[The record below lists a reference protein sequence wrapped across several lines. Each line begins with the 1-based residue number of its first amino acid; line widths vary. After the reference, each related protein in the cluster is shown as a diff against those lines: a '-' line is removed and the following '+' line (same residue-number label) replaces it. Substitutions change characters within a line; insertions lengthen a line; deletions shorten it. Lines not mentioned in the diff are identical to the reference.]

1 MQKQK
6 RQNKISNKI
15 FICIALSFLLIS
27 TGCQKTSKTNVNE
40 EVSISKDNQENL
52 NTLKLYLE
60 EEPMDLNPI
69 TADDEYSFQ
78 VIANTYDTLFSY
90 DKDNVNRGLCEKY
103 EISKDEL
110 VYDIY
115 LRDSKWSDGSSIE
128 ASDVYQSFLELLNPK
143 NASKYSDLLFD
154 IKNAKAYY
162 LNKLSEKEELG
173 IEVIDSAHIRIKL
186 EKPNEDFIKIL
197 ADSHLSIVSND
208 PKISSGPYY
217 IYEKINNRSIKL
229 RKNDYYW
236 DSKQIYFDE
245 IEYTINSSSNKTLN
259 DFLRKKVDIVK
270 VDETLYNR
278 IDDKEKKM
286 IYNGYIYYFILN
298 PNKDYI
304 KDKYLRAV
312 LTDRIDENAI
322 SELMFPEKRIVNN
335 DIYLSFG
342 GEKVTDKIQ
351 NSGQI
356 LPSQIQGIAENDNK
370 AIRISAGIQQ
380 MLKANSEIQ
389 IKIDNSSENI
399 YYNNIMSEKYDFYI
413 YKYRSIIGSN
423 LDYVKNIFDLVYKKD
438 YKDMFSSYQEAN
450 NYLKN
455 DKLIKP
461 ICLDVEYYGISS
473 KLDGIIFTPYGAPIV
488 KYAYKVQ

>member
-6 RQNKISNKI
+6 RQKKISNKI
-15 FICIALSFLLIS
+15 FICIALSFLLIN
-27 TGCQKTSKTNVNE
+27 TGCQNTSKTSVNKEVAMKDE
-40 EVSISKDNQENL
+40 EGMEIL
-52 NTLKLYLE
+52 RLYIE

-90 DKDNVNRGLCEKY
+90 DKDNANRGLCEKY
-103 EISKDEL
+103 EISKDGL
-110 VYDIY
+110 FYDIY
-115 LRDSKWSDGSSIE
+115 LRNSKWSDGSIIE
-128 ASDVYQSFLELLNPK
+128 ASDVYKSFLELLDPK

-154 IKNAKAYY
+154 IKNAKKYY

-173 IEVIDSAHIRIKL
+173 IEVIDSGHIRIEL
-186 EKPNEDFIKIL
+186 EKPNEDFLKIL
-197 ADSHLSIVSND
+197 SDSHLSIVSKD
-208 PKISSGPYY
+208 QSISSGPYY
-217 IYEKINNRSIKL
+217 IYEKINNRSVKL
-229 RKNDYYW
+229 RKNEYYW
-236 DSKQIYFDE
+236 DSKQIFFDE

-259 DFLRKKVDIVK
+259 DFLRKKVEIVK

-278 IDDKEKKM
+278 IDDNEKQM
-286 IYNGYIYYFILN
+286 IYNGYIYYLILN
-298 PNKDYI
+298 PNKEYI
-304 KDKYLRAV
+304 KDKYLRST
-312 LTDRIDENAI
+312 LIDRIDEIAI

-342 GEKVTDKIQ
+342 GEKANGKIE
-351 NSGQI
+351 NSGKV
-356 LPSQIQGIAENDNK
+356 LPQQIQGIAENDNK

-399 YYNNIMSEKYDFYI
+399 YYNNIMSDKYDFYI

-455 DKLIKP
+455 DRLIKP
-461 ICLDVEYYGISS
+461 ICLDVEYYGISRE
-473 KLDGIIFTPYGAPIV
+473 LDGIIFTPYGTPLV
-488 KYAYKVQ
+488 KYAYKIQ